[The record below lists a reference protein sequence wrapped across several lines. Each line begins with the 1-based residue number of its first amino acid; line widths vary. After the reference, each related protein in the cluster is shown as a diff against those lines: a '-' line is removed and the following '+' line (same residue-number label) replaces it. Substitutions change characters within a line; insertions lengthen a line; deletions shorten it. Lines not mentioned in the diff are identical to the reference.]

1 MSKMSTRPALSRRSI
16 LALAGATLATAAC
29 SRGPAAPARPL
40 TIFAAASLQEAIDEA
55 AAAFAGGG
63 AAAPRTVY
71 AGSSQLAR
79 QIEQGA
85 PADLFIS
92 ADLEWMDWLQARDLI
107 DVSARRDVAGNRLV
121 LIAPADGDTTPLA
134 LTPGAGL
141 AERVLARLGDGRL
154 ATAEPDVPAGRYG
167 RQVITALGLWSDLQA
182 HLAPAENVRAALAL
196 VARGE
201 TPLGIV
207 YATDAQAEPNVVVVA
222 EFAPDLHS
230 PIIYPAAPLI
240 GPQVQTAAAV
250 TFLDFLSGSQGQAVL
265 SARGFSPPP

>member
-1 MSKMSTRPALSRRSI
+1 MSKISNPPALSRRSI

-29 SRGPAAPARPL
+29 SRGPATPARPL
-40 TIFAAASLQEAIDEA
+40 TIFAAASLQEVIDEA
-55 AAAFAGGG
+55 AAAFASGG
-63 AAAPRTVY
+63 AEAPRTVF

-107 DVSARRDVAGNRLV
+107 DVPSRRNVAGNRLV
-121 LIAPADGDTTPLA
+121 LIAPADGDTTPLD
-134 LTPGAGL
+134 LTPGEGL
-141 AERVLARLGDGRL
+141 AQRVLARLGIGRL

-167 RQVITALGLWSDLQA
+167 QQAIAALGIWSDLEA

-207 YATDAQAEPNVVVVA
+207 YMTDAEAEPEVVVVA

-230 PIIYPAAPLI
+230 PIIYPAAPVV
-240 GPQVQTAAAV
+240 GAQVQTAEAV
-250 TFLDFLSGSQGQAVL
+250 AFLDFLSGSQGQALL